1 MDIYFTEDQICIALY
16 NGDMLHIPESQ
27 LANPIPIVLEQYKMS
42 HSIFDLEMADGRHLL
57 LNTAAINY
65 INQEEAEE

>member
-1 MDIYFTEDQICIALY
+1 MNDYFTEDQICIALY

-42 HSIFDLEMADGRHLL
+42 HNNSDEEIVILLDHIMAIEISDFRD
-57 LNTAAINY
+57 
-65 INQEEAEE
+65 